1 MIGYARRAAAG
12 AALLA
17 LGHGRRNRER
27 YGPAPGV
34 RIAAL
39 HAEDTDVPG
48 ALSRLVDGC
57 LERLDAAG
65 PADVDALWLGS
76 ATPGRDRLLLTM
88 DDGHARTFAAAEQLA
103 QRGIRIIYFVVP
115 SYIGRT
121 VREYLDFHRG
131 RGVDAFDIGGP
142 LDRDRTRGLSVT
154 QLRELEAMGHRIGAH
169 NDAHRN
175 LAQLDEAGMAYEID
189 GAVDRLAD
197 LLGHAVDDFAWAFGR
212 VEDAPPVALALMRRR
227 CRRVYSSVR
236 GLNVPG
242 VTPAI
247 LLRDP
252 ISAHYPTVFNRAC
265 IEGALD
271 HHYAAA
277 HRRLQQQ
284 AGSLPAGP
292 A

>member
-1 MIGYARRAAAG
+1 MIDYARRAAAG
-12 AALLA
+12 TALLA
-17 LGHGRRNRER
+17 LGHAQRNRRR
-27 YGPAPGV
+27 YGPAPGL

-39 HAEDTDVPG
+39 HAEDTDVAD
-48 ALSRLVDGC
+48 ALPRLADMC
-57 LERLDAAG
+57 LSRLDAAG
-65 PADVDALWLGS
+65 PADVDALWHGD
-76 ATPGRDRLLLTM
+76 AAAGRDRLLLTM
-88 DDGHARTFAAAEQLA
+88 DDGHARTFPAAEQLA
-103 QRGIRIIYFVVP
+103 KRGLRIIYFVVP

-121 VREYLDFHRG
+121 IREYLEFHRR

-142 LDRDRTRGLSVT
+142 LDRDRTCGLSVS

-175 LAQLDEAGMAYEID
+175 LAQLDDAGMAYEID
-189 GAVDRLAD
+189 GALDRLAD
-197 LLGHAVDDFAWAFGR
+197 LLGHPVEDFAWAFGR
-212 VEDAPPVALALMRRR
+212 VEDAPPAALALMRRR

-242 VTPAI
+242 VTPAV

-252 ISAHYPTVFNRAC
+252 LSVHYPAVFNRAC

-271 HHYAAA
+271 HHYAGA
-277 HRRLQQQ
+277 HVLLQQQ